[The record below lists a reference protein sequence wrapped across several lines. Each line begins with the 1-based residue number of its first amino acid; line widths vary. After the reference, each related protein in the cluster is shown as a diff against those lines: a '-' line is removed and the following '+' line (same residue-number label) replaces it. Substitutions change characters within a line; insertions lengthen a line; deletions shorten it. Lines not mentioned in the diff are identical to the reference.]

1 MSLLQDA
8 RYALRSLSNSPGF
21 AAAAV
26 LTLAVGIGANT
37 AIFSFV
43 DGILLRPLPYKD
55 ADRIV
60 RVMEKPPRYE
70 RNSISTLNYLDWQ
83 KDNQVFDF
91 MAAQGGR
98 GATLT
103 GVGDPVQIRGALV
116 SVPYFDIFGIQA
128 ERGRTFV
135 EGEDQL
141 GKNRVVVISHALW
154 VNQFGSDPSIINRS
168 ILLDNIPHE
177 VIGVLPAGGAFDR
190 AFNQIWRPLAFEPSN
205 MTRNFHWFVS
215 FARLK
220 PGVSLQ
226 QAQANMSAIGARIEK
241 DFPDSNKG
249 WGVIVERY
257 ADTLVGPEL
266 RTGLLVL
273 ITATA
278 LVLLI
283 ACANLANLAL
293 ARGISREREVA
304 LRASLGAGRGRLVR
318 QFLTENVLIALVGGV
333 LGLGIGYG
341 MMRWLQLLVP
351 PFSFAR
357 EADVRMDERVLL
369 FAMAISVITGLLFGM
384 VPALQAT
391 SPDLTGVMKDGG
403 RGSTDRSGR
412 KRLREALIVA
422 EVAFAFILLAGSGLM
437 LQSFYRLLNVETGI
451 DSSNVLTMGVPI
463 ATDRFPEAARLNQYL
478 RDIRMA
484 VEAVPGVKEAAW
496 SCAPTM
502 QGACYGM
509 PMQVASKPL
518 VDRANRAGGFYKIV
532 SPSYFTTL
540 KLQMIRGRPL
550 GDRDMKGTPPVLVIN
565 DRLAKREF
573 GDKDPVG
580 ERLLVQEIIPGKT
593 ELGPEIAWEIVGVVR
608 DEKVN
613 GVIDTQSTGVYVS
626 NEQTPSYFQTL
637 SVRTNVDPLTLQ
649 KAVVAAVHSIN
660 KDQATTDIRTVDQIK
675 DLSMANRRLQAVL
688 LGIFASVAL
697 LLAGI
702 GIYGV
707 ISYSVAQ
714 RTHEI
719 GIRAA
724 LGATEARLM
733 GLILRR
739 GVLLAVIGLV
749 VGVGGSL
756 GLTRLMESLL
766 FGVGARDPFTMTLVA
781 VVLALVAVIACYVP
795 ARRATK
801 IDPLLALRI

>member
-403 RGSTDRSGR
+403 RGSTDRTGR

-422 EVAFAFILLAGSGLM
+422 EVALAFILLAGSGLM

-496 SCAPTM
+496 SCAPPM